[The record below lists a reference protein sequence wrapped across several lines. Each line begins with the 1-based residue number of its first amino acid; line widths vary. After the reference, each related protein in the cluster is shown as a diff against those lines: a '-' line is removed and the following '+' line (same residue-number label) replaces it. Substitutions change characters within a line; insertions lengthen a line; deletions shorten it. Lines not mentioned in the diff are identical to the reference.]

1 MKPLVLTA
9 AILSFAGSASAD
21 GTDCAAL
28 RLCRDHAMQ
37 AMCLRWPDLPRHRT
51 DEERVISRL
60 EERLAEGACPYP
72 ADESYDAGCARVA
85 AMTFA
90 EGERARC
97 EALIGAMR

>member
-9 AILSFAGSASAD
+9 AILSFAGSASAA

-28 RLCRDHAMQ
+28 QLCRDYAMQ
-37 AMCLRWPDLPRHRT
+37 TMCLRWPDLPRHRT
-51 DEERVISRL
+51 DEERTISRL
-60 EERLAEGACPYP
+60 EERLAEGSCRYP
-72 ADESYDAGCARVA
+72 ADESYDAGCARVV

-90 EGERARC
+90 DDERARC